1 MLSLLI
7 RGCFCLLG
15 LQFAV
20 RTNTLSHQEAL
31 DGMVQECWPLCS
43 YEVQG
48 PDARLLL
55 LLSHLLLLFA
65 TSQEKLLAIVL
76 KDAWLASFQV
86 RRFSSK

>member
-20 RTNTLSHQEAL
+20 RTNKLSHQEAL
-31 DGMVQECWPLCS
+31 DGMVQEFWPLCS

-48 PDARLLL
+48 PDARLL